1 MVARFFRRTLPF
13 LPDPAPL
20 TPLVRLEGEIG
31 RGGRFARGLSLAG
44 VDTALERAF
53 RTPDAAAVAIVVNSP
68 GGSPVQSRMIHDR
81 IRALAEEN
89 EVPVFVFC
97 EDVAASGGY
106 MLACAGDEV
115 FADESSI
122 IGSIGVVG
130 AGFGAHGALEK
141 LGLERRLFTAG
152 KNKARLDPFRPVTDD
167 DREFVAHIQGRIHE
181 SFIAL
186 VQQRR
191 GLKLDDATEL
201 FEGDVW
207 TGLDAM
213 RLGLIDGIGEARA
226 VLREKFGDKV
236 RIKAITPARA
246 PLLQRLL
253 NGGADALARAVLD
266 AVEARALWGRFGL

>member
-1 MVARFFRRTLPF
+1 MPIRFFRRILPF
-13 LPDPAPL
+13 LPDPKPL

-31 RGGRFARGLSLAG
+31 RGGRFGRGLNLAAIEN
-44 VDTALERAF
+44 ALERAF
-53 RTPDAAAVAIVVNSP
+53 RTPSASAVAIVVNSP
-68 GGSPVQSRMIHDR
+68 GGSPVQSRLIHDR

-89 EVPVFVFC
+89 DVPVFVFC

-106 MLACAGDEV
+106 MIACAGDEI

-122 IGSIGVVG
+122 LGSIGVVG
-130 AGFGAHGALEK
+130 AGFGAHEALTK
-141 LGLERRLFTAG
+141 LGLERRVFTAG
-152 KNKARLDPFRPVTDD
+152 KNKVRLDPFQPLSED
-167 DREFVAHIQGRIHE
+167 DRDFVAHIQNRIHE

-213 RLGLIDGIGEARA
+213 RLGLIDGIGDARG
-226 VLREKFGDKV
+226 VLREKFGETV
-236 RIKAITPARA
+236 QIKLVA
-246 PLLQRLL
+246 PTRVPLVQRFL
-253 NGGADALARAVLD
+253 NGGADAAARATLD
-266 AVEARALWGRFGL
+266 ALEARALWGRYGL